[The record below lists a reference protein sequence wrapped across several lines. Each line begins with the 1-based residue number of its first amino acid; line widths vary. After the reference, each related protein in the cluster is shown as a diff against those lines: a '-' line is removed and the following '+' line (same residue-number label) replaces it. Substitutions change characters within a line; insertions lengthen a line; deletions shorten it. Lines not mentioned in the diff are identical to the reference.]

1 MQFAN
6 YFQTS
11 QSQVQNKALIF
22 LIQILNL
29 STKQN
34 KQNLKTLKYLN
45 AFKLHWYI
53 SKLFWTI

>member
-34 KQNLKTLKYLN
+34 LKTLKYLN
-45 AFKLHWYI
+45 AFELHWYI